1 MRRWCFSKHS
11 NAMKRRDITSAA
23 PYLQS
28 SLPDGLKLAFVRG
41 RHSVRTSV
49 FFSDRF
55 AFPNFDE
62 RRNAQNPNGYLD
74 ADSAVCDFAMQR
86 CTEPLCP
93 KLASVSRCPG
103 TGLLDR
109 FAEPCA
115 KSRACTI
122 DGIMSECSAVRRNHQ
137 VDRRTTPPSHRMDDP

>member
-28 SLPDGLKLAFVRG
+28 SLPDYLKLAIARWQ
-41 RHSVRTSV
+41 HSVRTSV
-49 FFSDRF
+49 LLSDRS
-55 AFPNFDE
+55 AFLHFFE
-62 RRNAQNPNGYLD
+62 KRNAQNPNGYLD

-109 FAEPCA
+109 SAEPCA
-115 KSRACTI
+115 ESRAYTV
-122 DGIMSECSAVRRNHQ
+122 DGIISKRSAVRRNHQ